1 MTYPHGG
8 PHYFSLDDDAKPT
21 VCTVQLNEDETG
33 RVFALA
39 EIWASRCVE
48 RGITPPADPLRALL
62 AAAESLYQTV
72 CAMDALSER
81 AEIEANGG
89 RLDS

>member
-1 MTYPHGG
+1 MTDS
-8 PHYFSLDDDAKPT
+8 PHYFSMEDDDSPT
-21 VCTVQLNEDETG
+21 VKVELTEDETG

-48 RGITPPADPLRALL
+48 RGIKPPPDPLRALL

-89 RLDS
+89 VLDS

>member
-8 PHYFSLDDDAKPT
+8 PHYFDPEDKSPT
-21 VCTVQLNEDETG
+21 TLKVEFNEDEIG
-33 RVFALA
+33 KIYALA

-48 RGITPPADPLRALL
+48 RGITPPPDPLRALL

-72 CAMDALSER
+72 CAMDALYER

-89 RLDS
+89 VLDS

>member
-1 MTYPHGG
+1 MTYPVS
-8 PHYFSLDDDAKPT
+8 PHYFSLEDDDQPT
-21 VCTVQLNEDETG
+21 VNTVKLTEDETG

-48 RGITPPADPLRALL
+48 RGITPPPDPLRALL
-62 AAAESLYQTV
+62 AAAENLYQTV
-72 CAMDALSER
+72 CALDALHER

-89 RLDS
+89 VLDS